1 MVFYNY
7 FSEGPLSDDLKLT
20 DVEKQLDQAQTLFPP
35 VLTDFRRSNGFQ
47 LLFRNIC
54 KDFPR
59 NKETIYNNLDSAR
72 KTLIK
77 HYETV
82 ESTLPPSIELN
93 SSKDDIYEKFT
104 RVFSASR
111 GASCDMWLDF
121 IPDIYTRLKKEEK
134 RPHPESTNDTGV
146 AWKTLRRK

>member
-1 MVFYNY
+1 VVGG
-7 FSEGPLSDDLKLT
+7 SLDGLKLT
-20 DVEKQLDQAQTLFPP
+20 DVEKQLEQAQTLFPP
-35 VLTDFRRSNGFQ
+35 VLTDFRRRDGFQ
-47 LLFRNIC
+47 LSFRKIC
-54 KDFPR
+54 NDLPR
-59 NKETIYNNLDSAR
+59 NKDTIYENLDCAR

-77 HYETV
+77 HDETV
-82 ESTLPPSIELN
+82 ESTFPPSIELN

-111 GASCDMWLDF
+111 GASRDMRLDF

-146 AWKTLRRK
+146 AWKARGESSGCLHK